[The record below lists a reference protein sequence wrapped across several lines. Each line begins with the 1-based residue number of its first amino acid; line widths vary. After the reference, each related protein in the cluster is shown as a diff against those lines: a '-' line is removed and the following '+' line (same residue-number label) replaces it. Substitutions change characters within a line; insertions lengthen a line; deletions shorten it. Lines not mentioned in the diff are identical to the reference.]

1 MIMWLI
7 TNCTCQHIHINLQ
20 QFLNIRI
27 FASWVGACLQL
38 PDLKLVHKSSRDY
51 WIDLYCCFVDKT
63 TQIILFCCNL
73 SWSIEKC
80 GTSSIEKSCNMQK
93 DGCPSACKLPL
104 MQWHLK
110 KRISCYVWESTT
122 NCASVC
128 YVLTMYESLCNAGK
142 AIFFAWL
149 AAITWKTQ
157 QIRV

>member
-93 DGCPSACKLPL
+93 DGCPSACKLSL

-110 KRISCYVWESTT
+110 
-122 NCASVC
+122 NASAA
-128 YVLTMYESLCNAGK
+128 MYEK
-142 AIFFAWL
+142 AQLTVPQYVTFLPCMSHCAMQERQFFSHG
-149 AAITWKTQ
+149 
-157 QIRV
+157 